1 MTICFHMFRESLID
15 CLFFLIFTSQQT
27 VQSLIIQN
35 GAFTAVS
42 QLFPHSLLS
51 IIQSRRRGGLVV
63 FIPATRSVRPGFES
77 RPGAAPQCG
86 LKGGISHCNAV

>member
-27 VQSLIIQN
+27 VQSLIFQN
-35 GAFTAVS
+35 GAFTVS
-42 QLFPHSLLS
+42 QLFRHSFLS

-77 RPGAAPQCG
+77 RPGASPQCG
-86 LKGGISHCNAV
+86 LRGGISHCNAV

>member
-27 VQSLIIQN
+27 VQSLIFQN
-35 GAFTAVS
+35 GAFTVS
-42 QLFPHSLLS
+42 QLFPHPFLS

-86 LKGGISHCNAV
+86 LRGGISHCNAV